1 MLQLPSLKIADTCET
16 RFILFDDL
24 KNLWMETRGVNT
36 GSDRSGD
43 HDSSV
48 NRDKSSAGIREKH
61 LEFTGDGNMA
71 EDAPVLLIVDANV
84 RNSHGEM
91 LKQVFP
97 GKSTRYFEVPPGEES
112 KNVATW
118 NRIIDFAFSGPLR
131 RNTPLVAVGGG
142 VTGDLAGF
150 AASGLMRGLP
160 LYHVPTTLLA
170 MVDSAIGGK
179 TGINHAFGKNTIGA
193 FYHPEAVLFD
203 TAFLNTL
210 PQREWLCGISE
221 VLKYGYI
228 ADPRLLDQATALADP
243 ASRSQT
249 LLEGVIK
256 QSVQIKS
263 KVVADDARE
272 SGKRAWLN
280 FGHTFAHA
288 LETQD
293 NYCNINHGEAVYAGM
308 IAALFVSRKLGYNV
322 SDEPLMALK
331 DSYQLDLGGYTS
343 AVDRLVTLMTQ
354 DKKNRDNS
362 IRLVLVK
369 DHGRPCVH
377 PVNNRNLLR
386 EAWQYTFRALS

>member
-24 KNLWMETRGVNT
+24 KLLWMEARGANT
-36 GSDRSGD
+36 VEDQSPEPE
-43 HDSSV
+43 SSV
-48 NRDKSSAGIREKH
+48 KHDNGSAGRGEKSH
-61 LEFTGDGNMA
+61 ENIDDGNMA
-71 EDAPVLLIVDANV
+71 ADTPVILVVDANV
-84 RNSHGEM
+84 RHLHREK
-91 LKQVFP
+91 LDQVFP
-97 GKSTRYFEVPPGEES
+97 AKSTRYFEVPPGEES
-112 KNVATW
+112 KSVATW

-150 AASGLMRGLP
+150 AAAGLMRGLP
-160 LYHVPTTLLA
+160 LYHIPTTLLA
-170 MVDSAIGGK
+170 MVDSAVGGK

-193 FYHPEAVLFD
+193 FYHPKAVLFD
-203 TAFLNTL
+203 TAFLDTL

-228 ADPRLLDQATALADP
+228 ADPRLLDQATTLADP
-243 ASRSQT
+243 ASRSQN
-249 LLEGVIK
+249 LLGEVIE
-256 QSVQIKS
+256 QSVRIKS
-263 KVVADDARE
+263 EVVAEDARE
-272 SGKRAWLN
+272 SGRRAWLN
-280 FGHTFAHA
+280 FGHTFGHA

-308 IAALFVSRKLGYNV
+308 IAALCVSRKLGYNV
-322 SDEPLMALK
+322 SDKPLLEMK
-331 DSYQLDLGGYTS
+331 NTYQLDLGAYTS

-369 DHGRPCVH
+369 EHGRPCLH
-377 PVNNRNLLR
+377 PVNNRNLLK
-386 EAWQYTFRALS
+386 EAWQYTFKALS